1 MKETPPPL
9 INRHPRTIP
18 GKDDTHPR
26 AALPAESQAA
36 KKGIR
41 AKPVSWPCQTKSLKP
56 FITNHNPASTAASL
70 SPNLTRAFPLKNAR
84 YGKFRKSN
92 PLLSNTSSIKQPALV
107 DIKTALMYPNGCTQA
122 QGKTSRRLSLT

>member
-1 MKETPPPL
+1 MKETPPPRT
-9 INRHPRTIP
+9 NRHLRTAFE
-18 GKDDTHPR
+18 KHVAHP
-26 AALPAESQAA
+26 AVALPAESRAA
-36 KKGIR
+36 KKDIR

-56 FITNHNPASTAASL
+56 SITNHNPASAAASL